1 MREGTSYLSNYLCLN
16 CGYGNLYED
25 SPFCDWEGYLT
36 CKDCGKHNYIKE
48 LQELK
53 SPQRKGRDYEKIVEE
68 GEVLIPLSGAGVL
81 KEDSKT
87 DEYLIQ
93 KKHTTKSSYSIKLED
108 LQKLKRNAMMV
119 QRTAKFRIAFEV
131 NGKLEEWDL
140 VEKKTLDR
148 LSSD

>member
-1 MREGTSYLSNYLCLN
+1 M
-16 CGYGNLYED
+16 
-25 SPFCDWEGYLT
+25 
-36 CKDCGKHNYIKE
+36 
-48 LQELK
+48 K
-53 SPQRKGRDYEKIVEE
+53 SPQRKGKDYEKITEE
-68 GEVLIPLSGAGVL
+68 GEILIPLSGAGVL

-108 LQKLKRNAMMV
+108 LQKLRRNAMMV

-131 NGKLEEWDL
+131 NGKIEEWDL

-148 LSSD
+148 LSSN

>member
-1 MREGTSYLSNYLCLN
+1 LSDYQCLN
-16 CGYGNLYED
+16 CRYGILYED

-36 CKDCGKHNYIKE
+36 CKDCGKYNYIKE

-53 SPQRKGRDYEKIVEE
+53 SPQRKGRDYEKITEE
-68 GEVLIPLSGAGVL
+68 GEILIPLSGAGVL

-93 KKHTTKSSYSIKLED
+93 KKHTTKASYSIKLED
-108 LQKLKRNAMMV
+108 LQKLRRNAMMV

-148 LSSD
+148 LSSN